1 MNLLPSLW
9 RKFENQIIVIFGVI
23 LAFLLR
29 LSYWENLTSDM
40 VKAYSQW
47 YDFIIQ
53 HGGFSAFKYDFAN
66 YNPPY
71 LYLMVIASFIYSGLP
86 RVLAIKLIT
95 IPFDF
100 LCAFFVY
107 KLVHLK
113 YSRGK
118 LPIIAALTVLF
129 SPTVFLN
136 SSYWGQTD
144 MLYTFWLVA
153 CLYYLAIE
161 RNIVGLICF
170 GIAVSFKQ
178 QAMFF
183 APFLIMLGVK
193 KYISWFSLLIVPL
206 VYLLSL
212 VPTWIAGRSLKSLLS
227 IYLNQAGTFKYLTLN
242 APNLYQWISNQFYS
256 MVVPLGVLLTVT
268 VIVCLVYIIYKS
280 SLKITTPVMV
290 QLALISVLVVP
301 YLLPKMHERY
311 FFAADVISIVFGFY
325 FPSYFFVP
333 ISINLVSLFSYVPYL
348 MRQYGVR
355 DQVFSL
361 EIISLILG
369 CTILITLYHL
379 YQTIQQAGRKLPNTE
394 IVD

>member
-1 MNLLPSLW
+1 MNLLQSFW
-9 RKFENQIIVIFGVI
+9 RRFENQTIVIISVI

-29 LSYWENLTSDM
+29 LSRWQNSTSDM
-40 VKAYSQW
+40 KYYSKW
-47 YDFIIQ
+47 YDFIVQ
-53 HGGFSAFKYDFAN
+53 NGGFSAFKYDFAN

-71 LYLMVIASFIYSGLP
+71 LYLMVIASYIYSSLP
-86 RVLAIKLIT
+86 KILAIKLIT
-95 IPFDF
+95 ILFDF

-107 KLVHLK
+107 KLVRLK

-118 LPIIAALTVLF
+118 LPIIAALAVLF

-161 RNIVGLICF
+161 RNILGLICF

-193 KYISWFSLLIVPL
+193 KYISWSSLLIVPL
-206 VYLLSL
+206 VYFISL
-212 VPTWIAGRSLKSLLS
+212 VPSWMAGRSINSLLS

-242 APNLYQWISNQFYS
+242 APNLYLWISNQFYS
-256 MVVPLGVLLTVT
+256 RVVPLGSLLTVT
-268 VIVCLVYIIYKS
+268 VIVYLVYIIYKS
-280 SLKITTPVMV
+280 HLKITTPVMI

-301 YLLPKMHERY
+301 YVLPKMHERY
-311 FFAADVISIVFGFY
+311 FFAADVISIIFGFY
-325 FPSYFFVP
+325 YPRYFFVP
-333 ISINLVSLFSYVPYL
+333 IIINLVSLFSYFPYL
-348 MRQYGVR
+348 MRQHGVG
-355 DQVFSL
+355 VEIVSL
-361 EIISLILG
+361 PILSLILG
-369 CTILITLYHL
+369 LTILITLYHL
-379 YQTIQQAGRKLPNTE
+379 HQTLQEAEQQKLL
-394 IVD
+394 